1 MSPNK
6 TAPCSKQPHAGL
18 RAANGTKIQVYG
30 QVSLTIDI
38 GLRREYRWLF
48 LVADVEQPILGADFL
63 SHFNLL
69 IDMGKKTIKDK
80 TTTFGTN
87 CPVVNAINF
96 AITTDIPDN
105 IPNCYQE
112 LLNKFPD
119 LCNIG
124 RFKEP
129 PKHGIVHY
137 IPTSGAPIYC
147 KARRLP
153 PDRYDIAKAEFE
165 HMLELGIIRPSESQW
180 ASPLHMVEKKTTGDW
195 RPCGDYR
202 LLNDMTKP
210 DRYPVP
216 NIHDFATHLRGANI
230 FTKIDLNKAFNQIP
244 VNPSD
249 VSKTAVTTPFGL
261 YEFVKRCLS
270 DLEQVQIPFKG
281 SWTQCSAI

>member
-1 MSPNK
+1 
-6 TAPCSKQPHAGL
+6 
-18 RAANGTKIQVYG
+18 
-30 QVSLTIDI
+30 
-38 GLRREYRWLF
+38 
-48 LVADVEQPILGADFL
+48 
-63 SHFNLL
+63 
-69 IDMGKKTIKDK
+69 MGKKTIKDK

-87 CPVVNAINF
+87 CPMVNAVNF
-96 AITTDIPDN
+96 AITTDMPDS

-129 PKHGIVHY
+129 PKHGIVHH
-137 IPTSGAPIYC
+137 IPTNGAPIYC

-180 ASPLHMVEKKTTGDW
+180 ASPLHMVEKKTSGDW

-216 NIHDFATHLRGANI
+216 HIHDFTTKLRGANI
-230 FTKIDLNKAFNQIP
+230 FTKIDLNKAYNQIP

-249 VSKTAVTTPFGL
+249 VAKTAVTTPFGL
-261 YEFVKRCLS
+261 FEFVKMPFGLRASSNTFQRFMDTMLRDITNVYVYID
-270 DLEQVQIPFKG
+270 DLLIVSENENDHIRHLTLLFERLDEYGMIINSNKCYFG
-281 SWTQCSAI
+281 KKKLEFWDM